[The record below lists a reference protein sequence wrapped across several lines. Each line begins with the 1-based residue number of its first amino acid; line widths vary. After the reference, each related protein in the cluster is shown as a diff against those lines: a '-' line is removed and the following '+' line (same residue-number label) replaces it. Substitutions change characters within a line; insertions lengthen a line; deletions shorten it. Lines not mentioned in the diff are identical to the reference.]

1 LPYAERKCS
10 TANPDSREPFSHPEW
25 LFEVKWDGFRA
36 LAYVNDG
43 ECRSISRNG
52 NQFKLFPALA
62 ESLPAELR
70 ARSAVLDGE
79 IVSLD
84 RHGKTQ
90 FKDLLS
96 RRGEPRFYAFD
107 LLWCDGED
115 LSLTAVIS
123 LPFGH

>member
-1 LPYAERKCS
+1 M
-10 TANPDSREPFSHPEW
+10 
-25 LFEVKWDGFRA
+25 
-36 LAYVNDG
+36 
-43 ECRSISRNG
+43 
-52 NQFKLFPALA
+52 A

-70 ARSAVLDGE
+70 AGSAILDGE
-79 IVSLD
+79 IVALD

-90 FKDLLS
+90 FKDLLF

-107 LLWCDGED
+107 LLWYHGED